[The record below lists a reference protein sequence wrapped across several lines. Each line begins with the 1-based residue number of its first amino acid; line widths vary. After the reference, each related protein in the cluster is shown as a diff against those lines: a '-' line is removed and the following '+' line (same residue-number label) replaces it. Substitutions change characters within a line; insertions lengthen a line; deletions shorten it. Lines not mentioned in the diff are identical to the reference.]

1 MNNNDLAKIRTK
13 LANQRTYLA
22 YMRTGFAIAAI
33 AGSFKKKHL
42 LDHHRKRFQIVEDDI
57 EDIDIKIL
65 VFDDLIKKYNIS
77 EIEYLFIDTE
87 GYDYKII
94 KSLNLNK
101 IKINKVK
108 FEYKH
113 LDDTFKFE
121 VRLLELREI
130 FSQLNFRETEI
141 DDENITFEK
150 TVY

>member
-150 TVY
+150 KDI